1 MNRLIDDAL
10 DAQDTHDLDELE
22 AYILALDFAC
32 AHDVSL
38 KVAQLAT
45 MQGVHP
51 IIAQAL
57 APWAP

>member
-32 AHDVSL
+32 AHDVPL
-38 KVAQLAT
+38 KLGHQQKVDYTHQDEDVLLILT
-45 MQGVHP
+45 
-51 IIAQAL
+51 
-57 APWAP
+57 

>member
-32 AHDVSL
+32 SHDVPL
-38 KVAQLAT
+38 KVAT

-57 APWAP
+57 APWTP

>member
-38 KVAQLAT
+38 KVAQLA
-45 MQGVHP
+45 VHP

-57 APWAP
+57 AP

>member
-32 AHDVSL
+32 AHDVPL
-38 KVAQLAT
+38 KVAA

>member
-22 AYILALDFAC
+22 AYILALDFAG
-32 AHDVSL
+32 AHDVPL
-38 KVAQLAT
+38 KVAT

-57 APWAP
+57 APWTP

>member
-38 KVAQLAT
+38 KVAT

-57 APWAP
+57 AP